1 LPFPSVTLVAGDIGT
16 GKTTFCN
23 QFLCEGARS
32 GERGMFFAIFG
43 GPTEWTHKFTS
54 TYEFVRPDYFEERIR
69 YVDLGEAVEDASV
82 AGDVLRPMENALD
95 GFKPRRVAIDNSIV
109 LEDVLKDDYRR
120 FLLKLS
126 ALLKSKGVAAL
137 ITGEACKDTPYPSRA
152 AHVADGV
159 ILLHNT
165 EVNLVR
171 RRSLEIVKMS
181 GTSHLSGKHAVDI
194 STRGLTVYPG
204 L

>member
-1 LPFPSVTLVAGDIGT
+1 
-16 GKTTFCN
+16 
-23 QFLCEGARS
+23 
-32 GERGMFFAIFG
+32 
-43 GPTEWTHKFTS
+43 
-54 TYEFVRPDYFEERIR
+54 
-69 YVDLGEAVEDASV
+69 
-82 AGDVLRPMENALD
+82 
-95 GFKPRRVAIDNSIV
+95 VAIDNSIV

-137 ITGEACKDTPYPSRA
+137 ITGEACEDTPYPSRA